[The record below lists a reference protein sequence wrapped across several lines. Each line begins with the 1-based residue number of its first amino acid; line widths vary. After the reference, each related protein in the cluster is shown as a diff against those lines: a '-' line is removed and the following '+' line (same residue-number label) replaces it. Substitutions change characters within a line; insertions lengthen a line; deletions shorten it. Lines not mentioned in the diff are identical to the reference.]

1 MAQITNTVDV
11 GRTTEWHSAERDDE
25 VRWPLYK
32 TALFVVAS
40 SALLWSG
47 IFALVGWLW

>member
-1 MAQITNTVDV
+1 MAQITKTLDVD
-11 GRTTEWHSAERDDE
+11 GATECDTANRDDE
-25 VRWPLYK
+25 ARWPLYK
-32 TALFVVAS
+32 TALFVLAS